1 MSTLGALLTELCD
14 DAALFPPGNAP
25 LARALPAHA
34 AHRVADHAGLVG
46 TFVFPAPRIPELL
59 EALGQRP
66 FGGDLTLS
74 LTVPSGPSAVVPAME
89 SLRDVDGVTVAAL
102 EIAVPAGESPA
113 GVLVALDL
121 IAAEYP
127 GVALFVEVPRD
138 ERRAEILQGLVGSRY
153 AAKFRTGGV
162 VAEAYP
168 DERELADALSTVV
181 RTKVPFKATAGLHHA
196 VRNTDPHTG
205 FEQHGFLNVLAAVDA
220 VLDGADTA
228 AVAAVLADRDGAGLA
243 ARLRDLSPAR
253 IEELRNSFR
262 SFGTCSIAEPLADLV
277 EVGLAPSTMSP
288 ITEGSLA

>member
-25 LARALPAHA
+25 LDRALPAHA
-34 AHRVADHAGLVG
+34 AHRVADHAELVG
-46 TFVFPAPRIPELL
+46 TFVFPAPRIPELV

-66 FGGDLTLS
+66 LGGELTLS
-74 LTVPSGPSAVVPAME
+74 LTVPGGPAAVVPAME
-89 SLRDVDGVTVAAL
+89 SLRGLDGVAVAAL
-102 EIAVPAGESPA
+102 EIAVPADETPTGL
-113 GVLVALDL
+113 LVALDVL
-121 IAAEYP
+121 AAEYP
-127 GVALFVEVPRD
+127 GVALFVEIPRD

-168 DERELADALSTVV
+168 DEQELAEAVATVV

-220 VLDGADTA
+220 ALDGADTPDL
-228 AVAAVLADRDGAGLA
+228 AAVLADRNGDRLA
-243 ARLRDLSPAR
+243 ARLGSLTPAR
-253 IEELRNSFR
+253 TTQVRNSFR
-262 SFGTCSIAEPLADLV
+262 SFGTCSIAEPLVDLI